1 MSSMSDTVTHESH
14 PVSCLELR
22 NLLLGICRKQKQGR
36 KKANLPR
43 EGYASPCLLKFSGY
57 LINGIHQFLV

>member
-1 MSSMSDTVTHESH
+1 M
-14 PVSCLELR
+14 
-22 NLLLGICRKQKQGR
+22 QKQGR